1 MISNRFITSTF
12 QRISNAADRQFGGI
26 VRRIGEIFVIRLAIR
41 TAKEISDDDVSHM
54 AAGVAYYALF
64 SLFPLLLGLIAILSF
79 FLESEQIQTQV
90 IELTGGFLPGSELL
104 VQDNIDAAVG
114 VRGALGLFSV
124 IGMLWAGSAVF
135 GALNRSINRAWDIQT
150 DRPLYKGK
158 PRQLLMALTVGILFA
173 LSFSSATVVRTAE
186 TLSRYDVPALGFLVQ
201 QVGQILLQGFSFI
214 LVLAIFLLIYKFMPN
229 TKTYWKYIWPGAVL
243 GALLFEVAKNLFI
256 FYLERS
262 TYQNIYGSVTPVI
275 VLLLWAYVS
284 SLILLAGAELSSEY
298 GRMRNNIG
306 RGVLLTADEGAVEPV
321 VAVD

>member
-1 MISNRFITSTF
+1 M
-12 QRISNAADRQFGGI
+12 
-26 VRRIGEIFVIRLAIR
+26 VRRFGEIFVVRLMIR
-41 TAKEISDDDVSHM
+41 TTKEISDDDVSHM

-64 SLFPLLLGLIAILSF
+64 SLFPLLLGLIAVLSF
-79 FLESEQIQTQV
+79 FLESEQIQTKV

-104 VQDNIDAAVG
+104 VRDNIDATLG
-114 VRGALGLFSV
+114 LRGALGVFSV

-158 PRQLLMALTVGILFA
+158 PRQLLMALAVGVLFA

-186 TLSRYDVPALGFLVQ
+186 TLSQYDVPVLGFLVQ

-243 GALLFEVAKNLFI
+243 GAVLFELAKNLFI
-256 FYLERS
+256 LYLERS
-262 TYQNIYGSVTPVI
+262 TYQNIYGSVAPVI

-298 GRMRNNIG
+298 GRMKENVE
-306 RGVLLTADEGAVEPV
+306 RGTLLSVNDEAQEPV
-321 VAVD
+321 APVDQNS

>member
-1 MISNRFITSTF
+1 
-12 QRISNAADRQFGGI
+12 
-26 VRRIGEIFVIRLAIR
+26 
-41 TAKEISDDDVSHM
+41 
-54 AAGVAYYALF
+54 
-64 SLFPLLLGLIAILSF
+64 
-79 FLESEQIQTQV
+79 LESEQIQSQV

-104 VQDNIDAAVG
+104 VHDNVDAAVA

-186 TLSRYDVPALGFLVQ
+186 TLSRYDVPVLGFLVQ

-262 TYQNIYGSVTPVI
+262 TYQSIYGSVTPVI

-306 RGVLLTADEGAVEPV
+306 RGVLLTLDEGAVEPV

>member
-1 MISNRFITSTF
+1 
-12 QRISNAADRQFGGI
+12 
-26 VRRIGEIFVIRLAIR
+26 
-41 TAKEISDDDVSHM
+41 
-54 AAGVAYYALF
+54 
-64 SLFPLLLGLIAILSF
+64 
-79 FLESEQIQTQV
+79 
-90 IELTGGFLPGSELL
+90 
-104 VQDNIDAAVG
+104 
-114 VRGALGLFSV
+114 
-124 IGMLWAGSAVF
+124 
-135 GALNRSINRAWDIQT
+135 
-150 DRPLYKGK
+150 
-158 PRQLLMALTVGILFA
+158 MALTVGILFA

-186 TLSRYDVPALGFLVQ
+186 TLSRYDVPVLGLLVQ

-262 TYQNIYGSVTPVI
+262 TYQSIYGSVTPVI

-306 RGVLLTADEGAVEPV
+306 RGVLLTVDEGAVEPV

>member
-1 MISNRFITSTF
+1 
-12 QRISNAADRQFGGI
+12 
-26 VRRIGEIFVIRLAIR
+26 
-41 TAKEISDDDVSHM
+41 
-54 AAGVAYYALF
+54 
-64 SLFPLLLGLIAILSF
+64 
-79 FLESEQIQTQV
+79 
-90 IELTGGFLPGSELL
+90 
-104 VQDNIDAAVG
+104 
-114 VRGALGLFSV
+114 
-124 IGMLWAGSAVF
+124 
-135 GALNRSINRAWDIQT
+135 
-150 DRPLYKGK
+150 
-158 PRQLLMALTVGILFA
+158 MALMVGILFA

-214 LVLAIFLLIYKFMPN
+214 LVLAIFLLVYKFMPN

-306 RGVLLTADEGAVEPV
+306 RGVLLTVDEGAVEPV